1 MKIKICIFI
10 MIIQYYHANQQPY
23 NNPYNSNHQPQYNY
37 YPQQPSHQ
45 SKHLQQQQ
53 QQQQQ
58 QQTQYSYVNPNQLI
72 NDSINANNNINS
84 SPYYHHNLDPYHID
98 HDYGDDDDLN
108 DISSNRSKSSNSY
121 SYENNNSMKFNNN
134 QEYYQSVHDTNN
146 KNFMTASSITDD
158 DDISSSISMNK
169 VPITTTT
176 NIDINDKYKSY
187 YDLPTYSSV
196 PTYSNDVSS
205 SIPTTTNNGI
215 DEYGDYRNNNNNN
228 HQYPNTNTNNSKK
241 NYNDDHQQHQQQQQ
255 QRQQNENENNNYLQN
270 EELSQLDKDF
280 IFEGLKQLY
289 KKKVLPIEINS
300 KFSHFSSPPMSPSDF
315 DAKPMVLIIGQ
326 YSVGKTSFIRS
337 LLKQD
342 FPGQRIGPEPTT
354 DRFTAIM
361 YPSSEE
367 AKSSSSSSSLF
378 SSPSSFFQSSYST
391 QQSLSSSSSSSFIPP
406 MGKLLPGHA
415 LVMQANK
422 PFRGLASFGNNF
434 LSKFEGAEVYS
445 SILQNITIIDTP
457 GIE

>member
-1 MKIKICIFI
+1 

-23 NNPYNSNHQPQYNY
+23 YNPYNSNHQPQYNY
-37 YPQQPSHQ
+37 YPQQPSQQ
-45 SKHLQQQQ
+45 SNHHHQQQQ
-53 QQQQQ
+53 QS
-58 QQTQYSYVNPNQLI
+58 QYSYVNPNQLI

-98 HDYGDDDDLN
+98 HDHGDDDDLD

-121 SYENNNSMKFNNN
+121 SYENNNSMKFNSNN
-134 QEYYQSVHDTNN
+134 QEYYQSVHAFKDNNN
-146 KNFMTASSITDD
+146 KNFMTASSISDDDD
-158 DDISSSISMNK
+158 DDILSSISMNK
-169 VPITTTT
+169 VPTTTT
-176 NIDINDKYKSY
+176 TIDINDKYKSY

-205 SIPTTTNNGI
+205 SLPTTINNNI
-215 DEYGDYRNNNNNN
+215 VEYGDYRNNNNNN

-241 NYNDDHQQHQQQQQ
+241 NYNDDYHQQHHHQQQQQ
-255 QRQQNENENNNYLQN
+255 HENENNNYLQN

-378 SSPSSFFQSSYST
+378 SSPSSFFQSSSSSSST
-391 QQSLSSSSSSSFIPP
+391 HQSSSSSFIPP

>member
-10 MIIQYYHANQQPY
+10 ISIKYFHANQQPY
-23 NNPYNSNHQPQYNY
+23 NNAYNINHQPQYNY

-45 SKHLQQQQ
+45 SKQQQQ
-53 QQQQQ
+53 QHQQQS
-58 QQTQYSYVNPNQLI
+58 QYSHVNPNQLT
-72 NDSINANNNINS
+72 NDSLNANSNINS
-84 SPYYHHNLDPYHID
+84 SPYYHHNPDPYHID
-98 HDYGDDDDLN
+98 HNHDDDDLN
-108 DISSNRSKSSNSY
+108 DISSNRSKSSNSNSN
-121 SYENNNSMKFNNN
+121 SYENNNNMKFSNNH
-134 QEYYQSVHDTNN
+134 EYYQSKQAFKDNN
-146 KNFMTASSITDD
+146 SKNFMTTSSITDD
-158 DDISSSISMNK
+158 VDKSSSISMNIF
-169 VPITTTT
+169 PTTTTTT
-176 NIDINDKYKSY
+176 NNNNDINDKYKY

-196 PTYSNDVSS
+196 PTNDNDVSHS
-205 SIPTTTNNGI
+205 SSSSLPTMSNNDI
-215 DEYGDYRNNNNNN
+215 DEYGDYRNNNNN
-228 HQYPNTNTNNSKK
+228 
-241 NYNDDHQQHQQQQQ
+241 QQQLQQQQQ
-255 QRQQNENENNNYLQN
+255 QQQQQQHEDGNNNYLQN

-361 YPSSEE
+361 YPSSE
-367 AKSSSSSSSLF
+367 AKSSSPSSLF
-378 SSPSSFFQSSYST
+378 SSPSSFFQSSSSSST
-391 QQSLSSSSSSSFIPP
+391 QQTSSSSSSSFIPP

-457 GIE
+457 GIQ